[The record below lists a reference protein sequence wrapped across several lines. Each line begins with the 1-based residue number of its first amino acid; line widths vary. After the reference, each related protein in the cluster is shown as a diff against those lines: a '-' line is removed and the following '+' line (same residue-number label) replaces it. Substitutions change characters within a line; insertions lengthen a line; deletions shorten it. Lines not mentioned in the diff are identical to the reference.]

1 MPILTIKLMMA
12 AVLLG
17 AAFAAPFTMLT
28 ILGRPQP
35 NPERPG
41 FRRLHRWAGY
51 AFLAVLLVNSSLGI
65 ILLSQNGDRLPIRFV
80 LHWHL
85 ALTLDLLFVVKFAI
99 VKVFRQYLRWAP
111 ALGLALAMIAT
122 VLVLA
127 TAGFAL
133 LGAGDAR
140 PVPATGGTVPQQG
153 DAALGSKLFAARC
166 AGCHASDR
174 DEVIVG
180 PSLKGLFKN
189 PTLPA
194 SGRPATED
202 NVRLQL
208 ARPWKAMPAFPSL
221 QETDKAALLAYM
233 HTL

>member
-1 MPILTIKLMMA
+1 MTILTIKLIMA

-17 AAFAAPFTMLT
+17 AAFAASYTMFTIM
-28 ILGRPQP
+28 GRPQP

-41 FRRLHRWAGY
+41 FRRLHRRAGC
-51 AFLAVLLVNSSLGI
+51 AFLAVLLVNSVLGS
-65 ILLSQNGDRLPIRFV
+65 ILLAQNGDRLPVRFV

-99 VKVFRQYLRWAP
+99 VKAFRQYLRWAP
-111 ALGLALAMIAT
+111 AMGLALAVMAT
-122 VLVLA
+122 VLVLGS
-127 TAGFAL
+127 AGFAL
-133 LGAGDAR
+133 LGANDEPPVLAASAVGPQADA
-140 PVPATGGTVPQQG
+140 GQ
-153 DAALGSKLFAARC
+153 GSKIFASKC
-166 AGCHASDR
+166 AGCHAADH

-194 SGRPATED
+194 SGRPMTED

-208 ARPWKAMPAFPSL
+208 VRPWKAMPAFPKL
-221 QETDKAALLAYM
+221 PEADKAALIAYLR
-233 HTL
+233 TL

>member
-1 MPILTIKLMMA
+1 MTMLTIKLMMA

-17 AAFAAPFTMLT
+17 AAFAAPYTMFTIM
-28 ILGRPQP
+28 GRPQP

-41 FRRLHRWAGY
+41 FRRLHRRAGY
-51 AFLAVLLVNSSLGI
+51 AFLAVLLVNSVLGSM
-65 ILLSQNGDRLPIRFV
+65 LLAQNGDRLPVRFV

-85 ALTLDLLFVVKFAI
+85 ALSLDLLFLAKFVI
-99 VKVFRQYLRWAP
+99 VKIYRQYLRWAP
-111 ALGLALAMIAT
+111 ALGLTLALLAT

-127 TAGFAL
+127 SAGFAL
-133 LGAGDAR
+133 LGAGEA
-140 PVPATGGTVPQQG
+140 PGAPAAGAMLPQG
-153 DAALGSKLFAARC
+153 DAALGSKIFAAQC

-180 PSLKGLFKN
+180 PGLRGLFKN

-208 ARPWKAMPAFPSL
+208 ARPWKAMPAFPVL
-221 QETDKAALLAYM
+221 PEADKAALLAFLR
-233 HTL
+233 TL